1 MGSRLP
7 FNSLE
12 AIAYAS
18 AAVLSPAPLLAQ
30 SDIVVRFDM
39 PPQPLDRAL
48 RQVAR
53 QTGAEI
59 MFTPDQVAGVPA
71 PRLTGEMTTVQ
82 AIEHLIADTGLVA
95 ERAASAI
102 VIRGR
107 GRPAAENSSQDVP
120 GTEGI
125 IVTGSRIRGAA
136 VASPT
141 TVMTRN
147 DIHRAGQSNL
157 GEAMR
162 SLPQNFNGGQNPAIG
177 MGTGGS
183 PDNIN
188 VSSGATFNL
197 RGIGQDATLTL
208 LNGHRVAYNA
218 ANQGVDVSAIPLAA
232 IERMEVVSDGS
243 SALYGSDAVGGVV
256 NILLR
261 RDFDGVWTGARLG
274 TSTDGGGFQ
283 QQYSVVGGTTW
294 SGGGLIATYDFG
306 RDTAIRAGR
315 RPYASGLNP
324 DQTLVPFI
332 RRHSAIVSAHQKV
345 LSDLDFNVDAT
356 FNARRS
362 HYETPLN
369 PVGPLS
375 GFGLSGFGN
384 STSYSIA
391 PSLNYRFAPDWR
403 LTLLGV
409 YGEDKSRYGSDLFV
423 GGTNVS
429 PTRGCYCNS
438 LTNADLSVEGPIAQL
453 SGGAARL
460 AVGGGYR
467 EIGFHAFRTR
477 GSIQNV
483 NEQQNV
489 YYAFGELYLPIVS
502 RDQNLEGISSLSLSG
517 ALRYE
522 NYAGV
527 DRIVTPKFGLVYAPM
542 ADIRLKATWGK
553 SFRAPTLYQQ
563 YAVQYAPLYPA
574 ASLGGGSSL
583 PVNSSAI
590 LLDGANP
597 DLKSERATSWTI
609 TAEITP
615 ASWPGFHA
623 QISYYHIDY
632 RDRVA
637 APISGIQSA
646 LVNQVYRQLVTYAP
660 TADAIAEL
668 ISNRDYIFSDYTGSA
683 FDPSNV
689 VAIVDNR
696 SRNIARQMIQGVDL
710 SLRYKMETDRAGAFT
725 LLGNATYLDSKQRLV
740 PGEEAQDIAGMIFYP
755 PHIRGRAGLLWDKGS
770 MSLAAYINH
779 VGGVRDE
786 RATVATRIS
795 GMTTLDF
802 TAVYKV
808 EAGAGVLRDMEILV
822 SLQNIGNVEPDLI
835 RTSASYFPPYDSTN
849 YSPVGRF
856 VSLTISKS
864 W

>member
-1 MGSRLP
+1 MRSRLP

-12 AIAYAS
+12 ALAYAS
-18 AAVLSPAPLLAQ
+18 AAVLSPATLLAQ

-39 PPQPLDRAL
+39 PSQPLDRAL
-48 RQVAR
+48 RQIAR

-59 MFTPDQVAGVPA
+59 MFTPDQVAGMVP
-71 PRLTGEMTTVQ
+71 PRLIGEMTTMQ
-82 AIEHLIADTGLVA
+82 AVEHLIANTGLVA
-95 ERAASAI
+95 EKSASAI

-107 GRPAAENSSQDVP
+107 GRPTAENSVPDVS
-120 GTEGI
+120 GTDGI
-125 IVTGSRIRGAA
+125 IVTGTRIRGAA

-141 TVMTRN
+141 TVMTRD

-157 GEAMR
+157 GDAMR

-256 NILLR
+256 NLILR
-261 RDFDGVWTGARLG
+261 RDFEGVWTSARLG

-294 SGGGLIATYDFG
+294 NGGGLIATYDFG
-306 RDTAIRAGR
+306 RDTAIKAGR
-315 RPYASGLNP
+315 RSYASGLNP
-324 DQTLVPFI
+324 DQTLVPFM
-332 RRHSAIVSAHQKV
+332 RRHSAIVSAHQEV
-345 LSDLDFNVDAT
+345 FPDLDFNVDAT

-369 PVGPLS
+369 PAGPLS
-375 GFGLSGFGN
+375 DFGLSGFGN

-409 YGEDKSRYGSDLFV
+409 YGEDKTRYGSDLLV
-423 GGTNVS
+423 GGTNIS
-429 PTRGCYCNS
+429 PTRGCYCNV

-453 SGGAARL
+453 PGGAARL
-460 AVGGGYR
+460 AFGGGYR
-467 EIGFHAFRTR
+467 EIGFHAFRTQ
-477 GSIQNV
+477 GSVQNV

-502 RDQNLEGISSLSLSG
+502 KNQNLAGISSLSLSG

-522 NYAGV
+522 NYTGV
-527 DRIVTPKFGLVYAPM
+527 DRIVTPKFGLVYAPV

-563 YAVQYAPLYPA
+563 YAVQYASLYPA
-574 ASLGGGSSL
+574 ASLGGSSF
-583 PVNSSAI
+583 PANSSAF
-590 LLDGANP
+590 LLDGANTN
-597 DLKSERATSWTI
+597 LKSERATSWTM

-623 QISYYHIDY
+623 EVSYYHIDY

-646 LVNQVYRQLVTYAP
+646 LVNQAYRQLVTYAP
-660 TADAIAEL
+660 SASAVTGL
-668 ISNRDYIFSDYTGSA
+668 ISNPDYIFSDYTGSA

-696 SRNIARQMIQGVDL
+696 SRNIARQTIQGVDV
-710 SLRYKMETDRAGAFT
+710 SLRYKMETARAGAFT
-725 LLGNATYLDSKQRLV
+725 FLGNLTYLDSKQRLV
-740 PGEEAQDIAGMIFYP
+740 PDEEAQDIAGVIFYP
-755 PHIRGRAGLLWDKGS
+755 PHVRGRTGLLWDKGPT
-770 MSLAAYINH
+770 SLAAYVNY

-786 RATVATRIS
+786 RAILATRIS
-795 GMTTLDF
+795 GMTTLDL

-808 EAGAGVLRDMEILV
+808 DEGAGVLRDMEILV
-822 SLQNIGNVEPDLI
+822 SLQNISDVKPDVI

>member
-1 MGSRLP
+1 MRSRLP

-12 AIAYAS
+12 AVAYAS
-18 AAVLSPAPLLAQ
+18 AAVLSPATLLAQ
-30 SDIVVRFDM
+30 SDIAVRFDM

-59 MFTPDQVAGVPA
+59 MFTPNQVAGVLA
-71 PRLTGEMTTVQ
+71 PRLTGEMTTMQ
-82 AIEHLIADTGLVA
+82 AVEHLIANTGLVA
-95 ERAASAI
+95 EKSASAI

-107 GRPAAENSSQDVP
+107 AHTTAENSVQDVP
-120 GTEGI
+120 RADAI
-125 IVTGSRIRGAA
+125 IVTGSRIRGAT

-256 NILLR
+256 NIILR
-261 RDFDGVWTGARLG
+261 RDFDGVWTSARLG

-283 QQYSVVGGTTW
+283 QQYSVVGGSTW
-294 SGGGLIATYDFG
+294 NGGGLIATYDFG
-306 RDTAIRAGR
+306 RDTAIKAGR
-315 RPYASGLNP
+315 RSYASGLNP
-324 DQTLVPFI
+324 DQTLVPFM
-332 RRHSAIVSAHQKV
+332 RRHSAIISAHQEI

-362 HYETPLN
+362 HYETPIN
-369 PVGPLS
+369 PTGPLS
-375 GFGLSGFGN
+375 DFGLSGFGN

-403 LTLLGV
+403 VTLLGI
-409 YGEDKSRYGSDLFV
+409 YGEDKTRYGSDLFV

-429 PTRGCYCNS
+429 PTRGCYCNA
-438 LTNADLSVEGPIAQL
+438 LTNADLSFEGPIVQL
-453 SGGAARL
+453 PGGAARL
-460 AVGGGYR
+460 AIGGGYR
-467 EIGFHAFRTR
+467 EIGFHAFRTQ
-477 GSIQNV
+477 GSVQDV

-502 RDQNLEGISSLSLSG
+502 RDQDLAGISSLSLSG

-522 NYAGV
+522 NYTGI
-527 DRIVTPKFGLVYAPM
+527 DRIVTPKFGLVYAPV

-563 YAVQYAPLYPA
+563 YAVQYASLYPA
-574 ASLGGGSSL
+574 ASLGGSSF
-583 PVNSSAI
+583 PGNSSAI
-590 LLDGANP
+590 LLDGANT
-597 DLKSERATSWTI
+597 DLKSERATSWTM

-615 ASWPGFHA
+615 TSWPGFHA
-623 QISYYHIDY
+623 EVSYYHIDY

-646 LVNQVYRQLVTYAP
+646 LANQAYRQLITYAP
-660 TADAIAEL
+660 TASAVTGI
-668 ISNRDYIFSDYTGSA
+668 ISNPDYIFSDYTGSA
-683 FDPSNV
+683 FDSSNV

-696 SRNIARQMIQGVDL
+696 SRNIARQTIQGVDV
-710 SLRYKMETDRAGAFT
+710 SLRYKLGTARAGAFT
-725 LLGNATYLDSKQRLV
+725 FLGNVTYLDSKQRLIADEV
-740 PGEEAQDIAGMIFYP
+740 AQDIAGVIFYP
-755 PHIRGRAGLLWDKGS
+755 PHVRGRAGLLWDKGPI
-770 MSLAAYINH
+770 SLSAYVNY

-786 RATVATRIS
+786 RATVATRVS
-795 GMTTLDF
+795 GMTTLDMS
-802 TAVYKV
+802 AVYKV
-808 EAGAGVLRDMEILV
+808 DAGAGVLRDMEILV
-822 SLQNIGNVEPDLI
+822 SIQNISNVKPDLI